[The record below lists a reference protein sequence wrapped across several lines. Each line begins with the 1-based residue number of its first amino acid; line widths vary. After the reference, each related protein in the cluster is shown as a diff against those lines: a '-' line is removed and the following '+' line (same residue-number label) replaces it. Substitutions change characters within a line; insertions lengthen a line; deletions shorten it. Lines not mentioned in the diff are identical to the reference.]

1 MHLLWLQTGLNRLS
15 TARQSHSVILRC
27 GRSAPHRAVGE
38 ELDRLIDAVGLAL
51 PEEESTDDTAI
62 APAEIDWEAAKSILG
77 QLDEMQAKNDVSS
90 FELFQSNT
98 DLVKS
103 TLSPGAK
110 LLEDALLSWDFTTAL
125 DALRSAVSA
134 TESLLPPLE
143 KGNLLF
149 RPA

>member
-1 MHLLWLQTGLNRLS
+1 M
-15 TARQSHSVILRC
+15 
-27 GRSAPHRAVGE
+27 GE

-62 APAEIDWEAAKSILG
+62 APAEIEWEAAKSILG